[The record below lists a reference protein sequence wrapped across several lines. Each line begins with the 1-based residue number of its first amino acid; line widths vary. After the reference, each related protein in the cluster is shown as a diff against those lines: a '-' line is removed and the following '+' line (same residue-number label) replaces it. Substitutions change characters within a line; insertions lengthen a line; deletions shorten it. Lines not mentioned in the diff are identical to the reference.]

1 VLTVSGDVPTSSD
14 EEVGRTPLFTFGR
27 VSQVPHQAAANSS
40 AADNSSDN
48 AEYYSTS
55 STSSSGSSNRD
66 LEAKAALWCEYLQ
79 HPADV
84 VSHFAP
90 IAPVSCAG
98 GSASNLEASAHD
110 PVCSS
115 LGDRMKHCDCHLKQQ
130 RRARC
135 KARQQERLSR
145 WFAAKRAEEAGAEA
159 DDEDEVEIN

>member
-1 VLTVSGDVPTSSD
+1 VLAVSGDVPTSSD

-40 AADNSSDN
+40 DD

-66 LEAKAALWCEYLQ
+66 LEAKAALWCEYLR

-84 VSHFAP
+84 VSRFAP
-90 IAPVSCAG
+90 IAPVSRAG

-130 RRARC
+130 RRARH